1 MNKAVRITLRQIY
14 IYTEDDLDKYAYVHI
29 SYYKRR
35 EGKGMGGWRSRS
47 TLRAA
52 SASVASRFL
61 KWAHLEGGGLWA
73 NSKRCVMG
81 YRHVTPWAETFVIG
95 QARVEFC
102 LGAVAAILIPGV
114 QRQMCKILA
123 RPPSSRMAIFTAL
136 TRLGFHIMV

>member
-14 IYTEDDLDKYAYVHI
+14 IYTADDLDKYAYVHI

-35 EGKGMGGWRSRS
+35 EGKGMGGWRSHS
-47 TLRAA
+47 ILRAA

-81 YRHVTPWAETFVIG
+81 YRHGLKRSSSDRPESNSV
-95 QARVEFC
+95 
-102 LGAVAAILIPGV
+102 
-114 QRQMCKILA
+114 LA
-123 RPPSSRMAIFTAL
+123 QFQQYSYRASSGKCVKYWPDHRPPEWPYSRL
-136 TRLGFHIMV
+136 SPR